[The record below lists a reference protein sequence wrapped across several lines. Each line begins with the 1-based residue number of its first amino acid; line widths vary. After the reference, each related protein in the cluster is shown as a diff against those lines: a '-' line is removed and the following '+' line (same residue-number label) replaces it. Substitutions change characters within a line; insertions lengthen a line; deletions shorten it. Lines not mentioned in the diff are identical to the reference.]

1 VWNKHWPTSYSSLIS
16 SLSTTHSFPFPLLS
30 LSTPYY
36 LPSSFID
43 PPPPSFRPLTPCP
56 TFYAFPSS
64 SSKWKV
70 HEISVSCAGNM
81 TPLCPSFA
89 QDLAE
94 NLQLLGRAREMSE
107 VSGAQSPSFVLRMA
121 YGRYVSVHL
130 GRIFSLQIIRPQRRT
145 TLTPKQP
152 SSSRTF
158 PLNLDPPHADFPS
171 RHRLLSV
178 PD

>member
-1 VWNKHWPTSYSSLIS
+1 VGSKTSFSGRGSTVWNKHWPTSYSSLIS

-43 PPPPSFRPLTPCP
+43 PPPPFFRPLTPCP
-56 TFYAFPSS
+56 TFDAFPSS
-64 SSKWKV
+64 SSKWKE

-81 TPLCPSFA
+81 TSLCPSFA

-107 VSGAQSPSFVLRMA
+107 VSGAQSRLVLCSDWHTEGMCRSASAAYSPSRLSDL
-121 YGRYVSVHL
+121 SVEQH
-130 GRIFSLQIIRPQRRT
+130 SP
-145 TLTPKQP
+145 P
-152 SSSRTF
+152 SSRQAHVHSR
-158 PLNLDPPHADFPS
+158 
-171 RHRLLSV
+171 
-178 PD
+178 